1 MPSLAGMT
9 PRRGAILAVAAVVAV
24 VVAIVLVLS
33 FTGDEGDPAAAPPTV
48 TAPTTTP
55 TPPAPG
61 PTTSPLPAGV
71 PGYAVSSIGI
81 RSYRISLVFRL
92 RNTILNGVEG
102 PASDYSI
109 QSANARRAG
118 RTALLFGVGAAVGAS
133 PPDIPADI
141 VRLIG
146 APAQVEERVQGL
158 PVSLFV
164 VPEYSLAVVDAG
176 PRRAV
181 VAIGARP
188 AEALALGRAVAGAIA
203 AE

>member
-1 MPSLAGMT
+1 MSA
-9 PRRGAILAVAAVVAV
+9 RRGTLIGAVGAAAVVLIAV
-24 VVAIVLVLS
+24 VLALS
-33 FTGDEGDPAAAPPTV
+33 LGGGEDDPAGAGAR
-48 TAPTTTP
+48 TATATTTP
-55 TPPAPG
+55 GAPAPA
-61 PTTSPLPAGV
+61 PTVAPLPVRV
-71 PGYAVSSIGI
+71 PGYVVSRIGI

-109 QSANARRAG
+109 QSSNARRAG
-118 RTALLFGVGAAVGAS
+118 RTALLFGVGAAAGAS

-146 APAQVEERVQGL
+146 VPARVRERVRGL
-158 PVSLFV
+158 PVSVFV

-181 VAIGARP
+181 VAIGVHR
-188 AEALALGRAVAGAIA
+188 AEALALARAVARAIA
-203 AE
+203 DE